1 MFTHLLIAMYVIN
14 IHSKYIAEFIIY
26 YIIYLINVF
35 QSLINTLHIFSFM
48 YLELAAPKDYLCLSK
63 AAS

>member
-26 YIIYLINVF
+26 YIIYYNIFNKCISKF
-35 QSLINTLHIFSFM
+35 NKHITHF
-48 YLELAAPKDYLCLSK
+48 
-63 AAS
+63 